1 LLDVFILQGSF
12 NTMIRKRMLYIAIM
26 FFAAGSWGIA
36 VGAFTHALFILYLAI
51 INIVLGIFFMI
62 YYRKSKKGKV
72 N

>member
-1 LLDVFILQGSF
+1 
-12 NTMIRKRMLYIAIM
+12 MLYIAIM

-36 VGAFTHALFILYLAI
+36 VGAFTHATFILYLAI